1 MKITAIRIRI
11 LNNTGNKMVGL
22 VSLTLEDMIAIHD
35 IKILKTQSEL
45 FLAMPSRSTKSGTFK
60 DIVHPINALVRD
72 TIEKIVFS
80 AYNLCLKE
88 NVGNAQFDLIS
99 GYNGVLTEQTID
111 NFVLVSLSEHLDS
124 MPNDQ
129 YSKTI
134 TKPKKNESNR
144 TIGED
149 LSKWLEG

>member
-1 MKITAIRIRI
+1 
-11 LNNTGNKMVGL
+11 
-22 VSLTLEDMIAIHD
+22 
-35 IKILKTQSEL
+35 
-45 FLAMPSRSTKSGTFK
+45 MPSRSTKTGTFK
-60 DIVHPINALVRD
+60 DIVHPISALVRD

-88 NVGNAQFDLIS
+88 NVGNAQFDLNS

-111 NFVLVSLSEHLDS
+111 NFVLVSLSEHVGN

-129 YSKTI
+129 YIKTI
-134 TKPKKNESNR
+134 TKPRKNESNS